1 MKKSDIKI
9 GTTYTVKI
17 TNRVVPVRID
27 AANPNG
33 GWDATNL
40 ATKKKVRIKSAAK
53 LRGEH
58 RENMK
63 ATAAA
68 DQENA
73 RPRDQRKASKDSQT
87 ASERA
92 MNRSAKTKKSARTT
106 KTAAKG
112 TSTTSNRGKSPE
124 PATRTNARK
133 SKRDSAT
140 KRKGILDFAAEILAK
155 AKEPMSCKDIVEK
168 AQAAGWTTSGKTPH
182 ATLYAAIIR
191 EISKKGKDARFEKV
205 DRGRFRIRKG
215 A

>member
-1 MKKSDIKI
+1 MKKSDVKI
-9 GTTYTVKI
+9 GTTYTAKI

-40 ATKKKVRIKSAAK
+40 ATKKKVRIKSAAR

-58 RENMK
+58 REHMK

-73 RPRDQRKASKDSQT
+73 RLRDQRKASTDGQT

-92 MNRSAKTKKSARTT
+92 MNRSSKTKKSARTT
-106 KTAAKG
+106 KATAKG
-112 TSTTSNRGKSPE
+112 KSKTGDRGNSPKSST
-124 PATRTNARK
+124 RK
-133 SKRDSAT
+133 SKGDSAT
-140 KRKGILDFAAEILAK
+140 KRKGILDYAAEILAK

>member
-1 MKKSDIKI
+1 MKKSDVKI
-9 GTTYTVKI
+9 GSTYTAKI

-58 RENMK
+58 REHMK

-73 RPRDQRKASKDSQT
+73 RLRDQRKASPDGQT

-92 MNRSAKTKKSARTT
+92 MNRSSKTTKSARTT

-112 TSTTSNRGKSPE
+112 TSTTSNRGKSPKS
-124 PATRTNARK
+124 ARRTNARK
-133 SKRDSAT
+133 PKGDSAT
-140 KRKGILDFAAEILAK
+140 KRKGILDYAAEILAN